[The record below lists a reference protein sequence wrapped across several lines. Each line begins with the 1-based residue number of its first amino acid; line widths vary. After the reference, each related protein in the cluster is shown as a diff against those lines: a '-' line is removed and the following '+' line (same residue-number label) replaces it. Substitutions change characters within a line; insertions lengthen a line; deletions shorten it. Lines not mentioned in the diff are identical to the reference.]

1 MLSLTRKSDY
11 ALVALVSL
19 ARAAPDKLSAREI
32 AEQFR
37 VPLPL
42 LMNVL
47 TELARHR
54 MISSTR
60 GVKGGYRLARA
71 PEDITLA
78 QLIEAIEGPVRLTL
92 CCHDDSG
99 EAPESGSDNQECDLV
114 GSCPVRDP
122 VRKVHAI
129 LHRFLDEVTLA
140 HLLSDEELIQLG
152 VSHGIGKE
160 DCQPAGAM
168 G

>member
-11 ALVALVSL
+11 ALVALASL

-32 AEQFR
+32 AERYR

-47 TELARHR
+47 TELVRHG

-92 CCHDDSG
+92 CCHGESG
-99 EAPESGSDNQECDLV
+99 EESEPRTEELECSLME
-114 GSCPVRDP
+114 SCPVRDP

-152 VSHGIGKE
+152 LAHGIGKE
-160 DCQPAGAM
+160 DYEPVGAM